1 MREAP
6 TSRTVT
12 DTDSY
17 AFFREMTN
25 AKEGMTAAYYSMPLK
40 RLTPEIRNF
49 LATRMPLEI
58 PADLAAKA
66 KRLSVIEIYSLQD
79 LNLADY
85 GVYGNH
91 IVIVADE
98 QYIDFD
104 LPLMNSARTIIDLI
118 S

>member
-1 MREAP
+1 
-6 TSRTVT
+6 
-12 DTDSY
+12 
-17 AFFREMTN
+17 
-25 AKEGMTAAYYSMPLK
+25 MPLK

-49 LATRMPLEI
+49 LATRLPLEI
-58 PADLAAKA
+58 PADLVVKA
-66 KRLSVIEIYSLQD
+66 RRLSIKEIYSLQN

-91 IVIVADE
+91 IVIVADG

-104 LPLMNSARTIIDLI
+104 LPAVNSVKAIIDLL